1 MKGVKY
7 IIPEISALDI
17 ISSSKEKN
25 GEFSFY
31 FDTTELSKEYMVK
44 ETLQDDCPI
53 FYQAMCIL
61 NGENFSTSA
70 ICEKLRDVFV
80 YIDFSGIF
88 DRKPIGKVLEWQ
100 KKAEYMFKPK
110 GITLNFGKEN
120 IRFVA
125 FERSASMSRENRL
138 SFVRADIYE
147 ALKERM
153 MLGMSIG
160 KCQLSKLYAYNA
172 LLFTSGRRIENDALL
187 SDERIIVIDNPESIV
202 PNVDIITVTDDGT
215 DNPMRKYTRVETKAD
230 IKITEFDGEGLISK
244 RLSDSLDSIHNSY
257 QIRMPYIKGVVHE
270 VDYASLFDELGVA
283 EIVDIFGNK
292 HNPHAVDLIINK
304 SMFKGYGWMLENNL
318 TWKEYLERC
327 RNYNHALYI
336 SGTDKTEMQS
346 IIDLNYQFLNTLAMT
361 TEEFRPANLGLGIK
375 SNPEWDRRA
384 WITKTTETEYY
395 KLVGDHGVR
404 REHFLEVL
412 QNDEIEE
419 TDKKKV
425 YARIIAKN
433 MMFIDEP
440 IFAKELQDK
449 AKNILN
455 KYAVGKL
462 LVSGDNRYLCDDLMR
477 LLGYIIK
484 SSEGE
489 SEEYKALERE
499 FLTEN
504 FIYAPKATYEE
515 SEFYTLLRSPHI
527 ARNEEVIA
535 RPLKE
540 IGKLREKYLSHLHY
554 VVMVDSR
561 SLIPERLGGADF
573 DGDMV
578 KTVADKL
585 LNACVMKSSTTLPV
599 LKIPTAEPLISDS
612 NDWYARFLTVKS
624 TFSSRVGQ
632 ISNAAL
638 SRGIIAY
645 DESLTEEERE
655 HYLKEVETLA
665 ILTGLEIDSAKSGI
679 KPDLSEYIEHSKVTK
694 SLFLKYKAIIDS
706 DRFSKWYDES
716 KYMKL
721 KKYFEK
727 VDWNK
732 VTSNLEKLPYYAFNL
747 EKLTE
752 KALVKP
758 VPDENLF
765 EFAIEPSWKE
775 KLNPDTLKKV
785 ESIIADYEEA
795 LKRVRQIRHTSS
807 EMKRKTDISRILFAR
822 GRETEYSVD
831 ELYAAFD
838 DVSPS
843 DIRNAR
849 NYLSENM
856 WQFTPYDE
864 REQVIY
870 SLFTSAKIYRYT
882 DLFCDFSESGYRI
895 LGDIVCDIDDMY
907 RAIGLK
913 KNLLHQK
920 GDTTQIKTM
929 FAGVGCAGDYKAQ
942 IKSNCMNVIRPID
955 RKKIVLDYA
964 EVVKCAVALGKRQFA
979 LEVLPITVYEL
990 ALDRSHIYKLEEEEP
1005 AKKRWFRR

>member
-7 IIPEISALDI
+7 LIPEISALDI
-17 ISSSKEKN
+17 ISSGKEKD
-25 GEFSFY
+25 GEYSFY
-31 FDTTELSKEYMVK
+31 LDTTEISKEYMLK

-61 NGENFSTSA
+61 EGEHFRSA
-70 ICEKLRDVFV
+70 AVCEKLRDVFV

-88 DRKPIGKVLEWQ
+88 DRKLVGKVLEWQ
-100 KKAEYMFKPK
+100 KKAEYMFKPE
-110 GITLNFGKEN
+110 GVTLNLGKQD
-120 IRFVA
+120 IKFIA

-138 SFVRADIYE
+138 SFVRADIYQ

-172 LLFTSGRRIENDALL
+172 LLFTSGRRIGNTDLL
-187 SDERIIVIDNPESIV
+187 SDKRIIVIDTPESIV
-202 PNVDIITVTDDGT
+202 PNVDIVTVTDDGT
-215 DNPMRKYTRVETKAD
+215 DNPMRKYTRVETKSD

-270 VDYASLFDELGVA
+270 VDFATLFDELGVK
-283 EIVDIFGNK
+283 EIRDIFGNR
-292 HNPHAVDLIINK
+292 HNPHNIDLIINK
-304 SMFKGYGWMLENNL
+304 SMFKGYGWMMENNL
-318 TWKEYLERC
+318 TWTEYLDRC
-327 RNYNHALYI
+327 RKYNHALYI
-336 SGTDKTEMQS
+336 SGTDKADAQDTIE
-346 IIDLNYQFLNTLAMT
+346 LNYQFLNTLAMT
-361 TEEFRPANLGLGIK
+361 TDEFRPADLKLGW
-375 SNPEWDRRA
+375 NNTPEWDNRD

-395 KLVGDHGVR
+395 KLVGDYGFR
-404 REHFLEVL
+404 REHFLKNL
-412 QNDEIEE
+412 EIDDD

-425 YARIIAKN
+425 YAKIIEKN
-433 MMFIDEP
+433 AMFVDEP
-440 IFAKELQDK
+440 IFAKELSDK

-477 LLGYIIK
+477 LLGYIVK
-484 SSEGE
+484 SSGGE
-489 SEEYKALERE
+489 SEAYKALEKE
-499 FLTEN
+499 FLTDN
-504 FIYAPKATYEE
+504 FMYAPKAAYEE
-515 SEFYTLLRSPHI
+515 NEFYTLLRSPHI
-527 ARNEEVIA
+527 ARNEEAIA

-540 IGKLREKYLSHLHY
+540 IGNLRGKYLSHLHY

-585 LNACVMKSSTTLPV
+585 LNACVMRNSTTLPV

-612 NDWYARFLTVKS
+612 NDWYERFLTVKS

-645 DESLTEEERE
+645 DESLTEKERE
-655 HYLKEVETLA
+655 HYLQEVETLA

-706 DRFSKWYDES
+706 DRFSKWYDDS
-716 KYMKL
+716 KFTKL

-732 VTSNLEKLPYYAFNL
+732 VSSNLEKLPYYAFNL
-747 EKLTE
+747 EKYTE

-758 VPDENLF
+758 VPDESLF
-765 EFAIEPSWKE
+765 EFANEPAWKE

-785 ESIIADYEEA
+785 ESIINDYEEA
-795 LKRVRQIRHTSS
+795 LKRVRQIRHTSTD
-807 EMKRKTDISRILFAR
+807 MKRRNDIQRILFAR
-822 GRETEYSVD
+822 GQETEYSVD

-838 DVSPS
+838 DVPRSA
-843 DIRNAR
+843 IQKAR
-849 NYLSENM
+849 KYLTENM
-856 WQFTPYDE
+856 WQFTPPDE
-864 REQVIY
+864 RENVIY
-870 SLFTSAKIYRYT
+870 SLFLNAKIYCYA

-895 LGDIVCDIDDMY
+895 LGDIICDIDDMY
-907 RAIGLK
+907 RAMGLR

-920 GDTTQIKTM
+920 GDSMQMKIM
-929 FAGVGCAGDYKAQ
+929 LAGISQTGDYKAQ
-942 IKSNCMNVIRPID
+942 IIRNCINVIRPID
-955 RKKIVLDYA
+955 RKKTTLEYDA
-964 EVVKCAVALGKRQFA
+964 VVKCAVALGKRQFA
-979 LEVLPITVYEL
+979 LEVLPTTVLEL
-990 ALDRSHIYKLEEEEP
+990 ALDRSHIYKSKEEKP
-1005 AKKRWFRR
+1005 KKKRWFGR